1 MTLRDILIFL
11 GLALLLRL
19 LAAGYARLSRKDTAG
34 KAAAVT
40 AWKNGFLFVASVLAL
55 FWLQPSMPVRNLDF
69 WLPLATLAL
78 ATWGWIAT
86 IPGVKN
92 PGNPVETEQTPKAL
106 KTFRI
111 SAFWRENLP
120 WLGAAGGIVL
130 LVAATR
136 FLSPTGVITSSRPPQ
151 FELVLAGLL
160 LAAGFAVLLA
170 WLGTLGKGKAAAG
183 WLPGALIL
191 FLLGLFI
198 ILKTPALSQAASAG
212 LRGLMGQP
220 VNLAG
225 PLDLRWLGFSY
236 IAFRLIHT
244 LRERQNAGSKPPRV
258 PPANFREYL
267 TYLIFFPAL
276 TAGPIDRVERFVK
289 DLRVPLAP
297 LMDDLLPAGERLA
310 LGLFKKFV
318 LAGSLALFSLS
329 AENAGVI
336 QGAGWMWLALVG
348 YALQIYF
355 DFSGYTDIAIGLG
368 RLLGVRLP
376 ENFNAPYL
384 KPNLTQF
391 WNNWHMTLTQWFRAY
406 YFNPLTRWLR
416 TRERPLPLALIIL
429 FTQLS
434 TFVLIGLWHG
444 VTWNFVIWGAWH
456 GLGLFLQNRWSEW
469 LKSPTGTFE
478 PRAEALEEKPRL
490 KAVLGGLGALATFIF
505 VALGWTWFALPQPAD
520 ALRVLGVLFGIN

>member
-11 GLALLLRL
+11 ALALLLRL
-19 LAAGYARLSRKDTAG
+19 LAAGYARIRRDSAAG
-34 KAAAVT
+34 IT
-40 AWKNGFLFVASVLAL
+40 AWKHGVLFAASVLAL

-69 WLPLATLAL
+69 WLPLGTLAL
-78 ATWGWIAT
+78 AVWGWIAT
-86 IPGVKN
+86 
-92 PGNPVETEQTPKAL
+92 TPAGS
-106 KTFRI
+106 RI
-111 SAFWRENLP
+111 SWRENLP
-120 WLGAAGGIVL
+120 WLGAAAGLVL

-136 FLSPTGVITSSRPPQ
+136 FLSPTGVITASRPPQ

-160 LAAGFAVLLA
+160 LVAGFAALLA
-170 WLGTLGKGKAAAG
+170 WVAKLLAVRTEALQAEGKAAKAG
-183 WLPGALIL
+183 AGAWLPGALIL

-225 PLDLRWLGFSY
+225 ALDLRWLGFSY

-244 LRERQNAGSKPPRV
+244 LRERQAAKVGGKPGKAA
-258 PPANFREYL
+258 PANFREYL

-289 DLRVPLAP
+289 DLRAPLAP
-297 LMDDLLPAGERLA
+297 LMSDLLPAGERLA
-310 LGLFKKFV
+310 QGLFKKFV

-329 AENAGVI
+329 PENAAQI
-336 QGAGWMWLALVG
+336 HGAGWMALALAA

-368 RLLGVRLP
+368 RLLGVQLP
-376 ENFNAPYL
+376 ENFKAPYL

-406 YFNPLTRWLR
+406 YFNPVTRWLR
-416 TRERPLPLALIIL
+416 TGARPLPMALII
-429 FTQLS
+429 
-434 TFVLIGLWHG
+434 WC
-444 VTWNFVIWGAWH
+444 
-456 GLGLFLQNRWSEW
+456 
-469 LKSPTGTFE
+469 
-478 PRAEALEEKPRL
+478 
-490 KAVLGGLGALATFIF
+490 
-505 VALGWTWFALPQPAD
+505 
-520 ALRVLGVLFGIN
+520 

>member
-11 GLALLLRL
+11 GAALALRL
-19 LAAGYARLSRKDTAG
+19 LAAGVGRMRPN
-34 KAAAVT
+34 AAAAIH
-40 AWKNGFLFVASVLAL
+40 AWKNGFLFAASVLAL

-69 WLPLATLAL
+69 WLPLGTLAL
-78 ATWGWIAT
+78 AVWGWILT
-86 IPGVKN
+86 SPGAEA
-92 PGNPVETEQTPKAL
+92 PGKLAEASGKPGEPPASAPADGSPVTAHRSRLSP
-106 KTFRI
+106 
-111 SAFWRENLP
+111 FWRENLP
-120 WLGAAGGIVL
+120 WLGAAAGIVL

-136 FLSPTGVITSSRPPQ
+136 FLSPTGVITASRPPQ

-160 LAAGFAVLLA
+160 LVGLIAAGLVV
-170 WLGTLGKGKAAAG
+170 GRKGDRPVA
-183 WLPGALIL
+183 PTITFLIL
-191 FLLGLFI
+191 FLLLLFLV
-198 ILKTPALSQAASAG
+198 LKTPALAQSASAG

-220 VNLAG
+220 VTNAG

-244 LRERQNAGSKPPRV
+244 LRERQLAKANAKVRSA
-258 PPANFREYL
+258 PANFREYL
-267 TYLIFFPAL
+267 TYLVFFPAL

-289 DLRVPLAP
+289 DLRAP
-297 LMDDLLPAGERLA
+297 LPALSADLYPAGERLA

-329 AENAGVI
+329 AENIGLI
-336 QGAGWMWLALVG
+336 HGAGWMGLALVG

-368 RLLGVRLP
+368 RLLGVQLP

-406 YFNPLTRWLR
+406 FFNPVTRWMR
-416 TRERPLPLALIIL
+416 GREWPMGLVIL
-429 FTQLS
+429 TTQLA

-456 GLGLFLQNRWSEW
+456 GLGIFAQNRWSEFV
-469 LKSPTGTFE
+469 K
-478 PRAEALEEKPRL
+478 PRMEWLEEHPRL
-490 KAVLGGLGALATFIF
+490 KSVLAALGALATF
-505 VALGWTWFALPQPAD
+505 VYVSLGWVWFALPEPAD
-520 ALRVLGVLFGIN
+520 ALRVLGVLFGLSN